1 MFVPPMWAQI
11 FAESLLKGAAKLGIK
26 LKMCP
31 WREGDCIFISI
42 EPSINYS
49 QASSDNL
56 NITGLDYHEGE
67 QIPEEIVLR
76 TEVGYRNYWY
86 NEHLFPKLLANK
98 KLRDAIVD
106 HYSPCHFERAV
117 RINRNNFFCH
127 KNYPGTYKGFED
139 YLRDVMLSGIYC
151 RNLTLSDCRAK
162 FQSLGDNDAIARLS
176 NWSGNTYNW
185 LEYLKIATPPL
196 NFRKILAQD
205 PATIAEFEKQIEIHL
220 TGMMLIDKIYRA

>member
-1 MFVPPMWAQI
+1 MAVPSMWTQI
-11 FAESLLKGAAKLGIK
+11 FANSLLKVAAKLGIK
-26 LKMCP
+26 LKMSP

-56 NITGLDYHEGE
+56 NITGLDYHEGKP
-67 QIPEEIVLR
+67 IPEEIVLR

-86 NEHLFPKLLANK
+86 NEHLFPKLLANGK
-98 KLRDAIVD
+98 YIGDIVD

-127 KNYPGTYKGFED
+127 KTYSGTYQGFED
-139 YLRDVMLSGIYC
+139 YLRDVTLSGIYC
-151 RNLTLSDCRAK
+151 RELTLKDCRAK
-162 FQSLGDNDAIARLS
+162 FQSLGDNDAIDRLN

-185 LEYLKIATPPL
+185 LEYLKIATTPL
-196 NFRKILAQD
+196 NFKKILAQD

-220 TGMMLIDKIYRA
+220 TGMMLIDKIY